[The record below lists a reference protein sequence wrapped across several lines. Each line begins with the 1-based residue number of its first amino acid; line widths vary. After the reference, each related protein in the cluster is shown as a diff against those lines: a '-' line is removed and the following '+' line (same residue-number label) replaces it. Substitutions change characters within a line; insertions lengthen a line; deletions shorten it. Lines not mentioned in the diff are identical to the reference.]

1 MSIAISRNN
10 ARLQAVL
17 DDVRSRFKRFLSVA
31 QEANERRS
39 IYRATI
45 CELGRLSNRE
55 LADLGIPRSHIRR
68 LAIEASQKGR
78 TNEV

>member
-17 DDVRSRFKRFLSVA
+17 DDMRSRFKRFLSVA
-31 QEANERRS
+31 QEANERRGV
-39 IYRATI
+39 YRTTI
-45 CELGRLSNRE
+45 RELGRLADRD

-78 TNEV
+78 TDEV